1 MSSGEVVIVGSGFSG
16 LATAALLAKDD
27 FQVTVLE
34 KNEQPG
40 GRASVWKEGG
50 FIFDMGPSWYLMPD
64 VFDRFFA
71 EFDKKPEDLMEL
83 VRLDPSYRVFY
94 GPGDSLDISAD
105 LDKNLA
111 LFNKMEDD
119 GAEKMNKYLESAKHQ
134 YDVAM
139 NEFIYKDYK
148 HLTDFF
154 NRKLV
159 MEGAKLHVFDK
170 LDHYAQRFFG
180 NPRIRKILEYN
191 IVFLGGTPYN
201 TPALYALM
209 SHVDFN
215 LGVWYPQGGMGKLV
229 GAIHKLGEEHG
240 VNFVF
245 NEEVQNIEVDG
256 KSAKKVNTESNS
268 YEADV
273 FIVNA
278 DYAYAETQLLDKKH
292 QTYPEKYWKGKSIAP
307 SALLFFLGVDKKIN
321 NLCHHNLYFHPK
333 WEDHFETIFKTYVW
347 PNEPSYY
354 VCSPSKTD
362 PSVAPEGSEN
372 IFILVPVAPG
382 LEDNQEIREKFY
394 NQILTHLE
402 GLVGENIR
410 DSVVVKRTFAHNDF
424 SERYNAHRG
433 TALGFAHTLRQTA
446 IFRPRHKSKK
456 VKNLYYTG
464 QYTHPGIGV
473 PMVIISS
480 QILSKEIGVNHAK

>member
-1 MSSGEVVIVGSGFSG
+1 MKSGEVIIVGSGFSG

-27 FQVTVLE
+27 FHVTVVE

-50 FIFDMGPSWYLMPD
+50 FTFDMGPSWYLMPD
-64 VFDRFFA
+64 VFERYFA
-71 EFDKKPEDLMEL
+71 EFGKKPQDLMEL
-83 VRLDPSYRVFY
+83 VRLDPSYRVFF
-94 GPGDSLDISAD
+94 GHGDSLDISAD
-105 LDKNLA
+105 LENNLT
-111 LFNKMEDD
+111 LFNSMEDN
-119 GAEKMNKYLESAKHQ
+119 GAEKMRKYLDSAKHQ

-159 MEGAKLHVFDK
+159 MEGAKLHIFDK
-170 LDHYAQRFFG
+170 LDHYAQRFFE

-215 LGVWYPQGGMGKLV
+215 LGVWYPMGGIGKLV
-229 GAIHKLGEEHG
+229 EAFYKLGESYG
-240 VNFVF
+240 VEYIF
-245 NEEVQNIEVDG
+245 NEEVKKIEVEE
-256 KSAKKVNTESNS
+256 KTAKKIITNSNT

-278 DYAYAETQLLDKKH
+278 DYAYAETQLLEKKN
-292 QTYPEKYWKGKSIAP
+292 QTYPEKYWKGKAIAP
-307 SALLFFLGVDKKIN
+307 SALLFFLGINGKVN
-321 NLCHHNLYFHPK
+321 NLRHHNLYFHPQ
-333 WEDHFETIFKTYVW
+333 WEKHFETIFKKLAW
-347 PNEPSYY
+347 PKEPSYY
-354 VCSPSKTD
+354 VSCPSKTD
-362 PSVAPEGSEN
+362 SSVAPKDYEN

-382 LEDNQEIREKFY
+382 LEDNEKVREKY
-394 NQILTHLE
+394 YVQILEHLE
-402 GLVGENIR
+402 GLVGESIR
-410 DSVVVKRTFAHNDF
+410 DRVVVKRTFAHKDF
-424 SERYNAHRG
+424 ADRYNAYKG

-464 QYTHPGIGV
+464 HYTHPGIGV
-473 PMVIISS
+473 PMVVISS
-480 QILSKEIGVNHAK
+480 QILSKVIGRDHGK